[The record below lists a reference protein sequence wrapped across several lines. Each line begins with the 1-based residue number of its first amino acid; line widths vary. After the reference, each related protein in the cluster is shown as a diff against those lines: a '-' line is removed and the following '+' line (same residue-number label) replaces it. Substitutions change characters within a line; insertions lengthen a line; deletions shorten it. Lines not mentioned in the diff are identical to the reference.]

1 MKSIEE
7 IIRSGGTIDVP
18 CGFLKRRFDFSSQGE
33 TVARFAWEEAPPG
46 LAFLDTPRARYEID
60 AVERSH
66 ITRRRTIQVR
76 RGGEV
81 VAELHTGWRGGDGDA
96 MTNSGHRYVFGRS
109 KGCYV
114 LEHEVEH
121 EQVCEVSRRH
131 IRRGRE
137 IRIRACQA
145 ADEVVAVAAALLF
158 HILAMDYA
166 SDRRAMAAGGA
177 AAGA

>member
-1 MKSIEE
+1 M
-7 IIRSGGTIDVP
+7 P

-177 AAGA
+177 AGGA